1 MSHQDLSP
9 NSQEKKECQ
18 WTGRIDPEPNS
29 LRWHQVIKPAT
40 EASENGYALIG
51 FCCDQ
56 GVLQNKGRI
65 GAALAPNAIRQ
76 ALANLSYIQNKPLY
90 DAGNV
95 HCLPNQL
102 DEAQAELANHV
113 HTHLERGHFPIILG
127 GGHEV
132 AYGSWL
138 GLSQYLQAQHS
149 TMTPKVGIIN
159 FDAHFDLRDSNHVH
173 SSGTPF
179 HQIACQSKALN
190 WSFHYACL
198 GVSQASNTQALFNTA
213 DSLGVLTIQ
222 DHLMTPH
229 NLFQI
234 MTQLTE
240 FIDQCDHLYLTIDM
254 DVFPSSQAP
263 GVSAPAACGVGI
275 EIIEPLLRH
284 IKATQK
290 LRLFDIAE
298 LNPNFD
304 RDHQTARLA
313 ARLIH
318 TLTL

>member
-1 MSHQDLSP
+1 MSNQVLSS
-9 NSQEKKECQ
+9 NYQEKREFQ
-18 WTGRIDPEPNS
+18 WAGRIDPEANS
-29 LRWHQVIKPAT
+29 LRWHQVIKPVISA
-40 EASENGYALIG
+40 AENGYALIG
-51 FCCDQ
+51 FCCDL
-56 GVLQNKGRI
+56 GVSQNKGRI
-65 GAALAPNAIRQ
+65 GAALAPNSIRQ
-76 ALANLSYIQNKPLY
+76 ALANLSYIQKKPLY

-95 HCLPNQL
+95 HCLANQL
-102 DEAQAELANHV
+102 DQAQAELGNQV
-113 HTHLERGHFPIILG
+113 QTHLESGHFPIILG

-138 GLSQYLQAQHS
+138 GFSQYLQAQHS
-149 TMTPKVGIIN
+149 KIAPKVGIIN
-159 FDAHFDLRDSNHVH
+159 FDAHFDLRDSSHVH

-179 HQIACQSKALN
+179 HQIAYQSKALN
-190 WSFHYACL
+190 WPFHYACL

-213 DSLGVLTIQ
+213 DSLGVLAIQ
-222 DHLMTPH
+222 DHLMTTH

-234 MTQLTE
+234 MTQITE
-240 FIDQCDHLYLTIDM
+240 FIDQCDHIYLTVDM